1 MTTRARIA
9 TGALPDK
16 FQPPMK
22 FLSFLFGKKPIDQT
36 PSVPDSP
43 ASDSA
48 PAVRAREARKW
59 SDAHL
64 KFLAGFI
71 NGAEYRPDERS
82 YWADAL
88 RQPTGKAIQVF
99 VEAGLLSSAP
109 LAAKL
114 ESALKATEIKA
125 LLRERGLPSSGRKA
139 EGVARLVAADP
150 AGMEAKVAGVVA
162 YVCTDSGRALA
173 QGYLA
178 REEERKT
185 LARQRSFE
193 LLRAGNLRQA
203 ALVVAEYERAQ
214 VFPRGVGVDW
224 NQRPSSEDLRQLQA
238 ILEGKPALLRDVAS
252 ADWPVLQLAAAM
264 VELWGERSGRE
275 WLPEGFVG
283 ASNLDPET
291 AIRMVLFAGGH
302 RAKVEQFRQSGCNRV
317 EISGCGD
324 GSCPACRKI
333 SGKKYRVSQVPEL
346 PHPECT
352 HELGCR
358 CMILPSF
365 D

>member
-1 MTTRARIA
+1 
-9 TGALPDK
+9 
-16 FQPPMK
+16 MK
-22 FLSFLFGKKPIDQT
+22 FLSFLFGKKPAD
-36 PSVPDSP
+36 P
-43 ASDSA
+43 AATGPNAAESNSA
-48 PAVRAREARKW
+48 PLARVTEVRKW
-59 SDAHL
+59 SNAHL

-71 NGAEYRPDERS
+71 NGAEYRPDDRS

-173 QGYLA
+173 QGYLD

-185 LARQRSFE
+185 LARRRSFE
-193 LLRAGNLRQA
+193 LLRGGDLRQA
-203 ALVVAEYERAQ
+203 ALVVAEYERSQ

-238 ILEGKPALLRDVAS
+238 ITEAKPGLLRDVVPSDWS
-252 ADWPVLQLAAAM
+252 ALQLAAAM

-275 WLPEGFVG
+275 WLPEGFAG

-302 RAKVEQFRQSGCNRV
+302 RAKLEQYRQSGCNRV

-324 GSCPACRKI
+324 GSCHACRKI

-358 CMILPSF
+358 CMILPAF

>member
-1 MTTRARIA
+1 
-9 TGALPDK
+9 
-16 FQPPMK
+16 MK
-22 FLSFLFGKKPIDQT
+22 FLSFLFGKKPID
-36 PSVPDSP
+36 P
-43 ASDSA
+43 AATGPNAAKSNSA
-48 PAVRAREARKW
+48 PVARVKEVRKW
-59 SDAHL
+59 SNAHL

-71 NGAEYRPDERS
+71 NGAEYRPDDRS

-88 RQPTGKAIQVF
+88 RQPTRQAIQVF

-150 AGMEAKVAGVVA
+150 AGMEAKVAGIVA

-173 QGYLA
+173 QGYLD
-178 REEERKT
+178 REEERKA
-185 LARQRSFE
+185 LARRRSFE
-193 LLRAGNLRQA
+193 LLRGGDLRQA
-203 ALVVAEYERAQ
+203 SLVVAEYERAQ

-224 NQRPSSEDLRQLQA
+224 NRRPSSEDLRQLQA
-238 ILEGKPALLRDVAS
+238 ILEAKPALLRDVIPTDWS
-252 ADWPVLQLAAAM
+252 ALQLAAAM

-302 RAKVEQFRQSGCNRV
+302 RAKLEQFRQSGCNRV

-352 HELGCR
+352 QELGCR
-358 CMILPSF
+358 CMILPAF